1 MADQKPIFGPILGSA
16 IKTVLS
22 NEVKTKVSDL
32 IKEPISQIERNNR
45 EINELNDIIDK
56 VSDWGN
62 SSQGKNDAH
71 EIISELN
78 KHKSY
83 INKNSTELQIKVI
96 ELLKSD
102 PFGTKKQ

>member
-1 MADQKPIFGPILGSA
+1 M
-16 IKTVLS
+16 
-22 NEVKTKVSDL
+22 
-32 IKEPISQIERNNR
+32 
-45 EINELNDIIDK
+45 
-56 VSDWGN
+56 SDWGN